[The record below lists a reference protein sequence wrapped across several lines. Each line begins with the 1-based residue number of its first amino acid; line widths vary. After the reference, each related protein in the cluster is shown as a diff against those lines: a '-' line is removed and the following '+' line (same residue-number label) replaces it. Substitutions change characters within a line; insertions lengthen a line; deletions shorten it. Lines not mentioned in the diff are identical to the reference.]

1 MHTLYSAEQMRGND
15 HVPDL
20 LPITYQIR
28 VWLVFTPWH
37 PWSFSAIPRLL
48 IRISRMAPAGMGLVS
63 AFDSLAYPGI
73 TLEARL
79 SRLDDQIQGRSWP
92 KTLAVLP

>member
-1 MHTLYSAEQMRGND
+1 
-15 HVPDL
+15 
-20 LPITYQIR
+20 
-28 VWLVFTPWH
+28 
-37 PWSFSAIPRLL
+37 
-48 IRISRMAPAGMGLVS
+48 MGLVS

-79 SRLDDQIQGRSWP
+79 SRLGEQIQGRSWP